1 MPNRWEKGTF
11 FVTSDGSVVG
21 CRDVLAEGER
31 CHRVARYTPLRAALR
46 WGFCKSRNR
55 SEMPNHVAAGKNT
68 PRLHGRAER
77 IFVSV
82 DESTGRST
90 ISFQPTG
97 VGEPI
102 QHEDD
107 RTGALA
113 MREAKAISGDHP
125 GSTIHGPHFHGA
137 RPPGK
142 KRVMRR
148 PSNNGER

>member
-1 MPNRWEKGTF
+1 MSNY
-11 FVTSDGSVVG
+11 
-21 CRDVLAEGER
+21 LA
-31 CHRVARYTPLRAALR
+31 V
-46 WGFCKSRNR
+46 
-55 SEMPNHVAAGKNT
+55 GKNT

-90 ISFQPTG
+90 ISFHPAD

-102 QHEDD
+102 VHEDD
-107 RTGALA
+107 RTGGVAI
-113 MREAKAISGDHP
+113 REAKAISDAHP

-137 RPPGK
+137 RPPGR

-148 PSNNGER
+148 PSNNGNR